1 MSLNLLVAVCL
12 ACWSTWG
19 ILDKKALEAAKHL
32 DVLLFQHCIYLIEI
46 PISFGVIIALYHG
59 FTMNAET
66 WLWTGLGSAISTLA
80 TLFYLLALSKA
91 EASYVLG
98 ITASY
103 PIFVQFFACA
113 FLGETL
119 VNERLAGSI
128 LVVSGVTLIGWSKQA
143 HHPTMI
149 DKSHAEQR
157 RHKLIVLLVCALAT
171 LAWGLT
177 GLFDKKS
184 VMLDAPFK
192 VYFARCAWD
201 ALILI
206 VMLVVFKAVKHKVGY
221 KNRRAWKYS
230 FWSAFCLSLGTISY
244 LVAMGMSTASY
255 VIVITG
261 CYPLFM
267 YLFAMI
273 FLKERVSK
281 MRLTGMILVVAG
293 GLMVQATQNQ

>member
-1 MSLNLLVAVCL
+1 LSLNLLVAVCL

-19 ILDKKALEAAKHL
+19 ILDKKALQAAKHF
-32 DVLLFQHCIYLIEI
+32 DVLLFQHVIYLIEI
-46 PISFGVIIALYHG
+46 PISYLVILALFHG
-59 FTMNAET
+59 FKMNPET
-66 WLWTGLGSAISTLA
+66 WLWTGLGSCISSLA
-80 TLFYLLALSKA
+80 SLCYLLALSKA

-119 VNERLAGSI
+119 VNERLLGSI
-128 LVVSGVTLIGWSKQA
+128 LVVAGVTLIGSSKQD
-143 HHPTMI
+143 HHPTMV
-149 DKSHAEQR
+149 DKTEAQQR
-157 RHKLIVLLVCALAT
+157 KHKLIVLIVCALAT

-177 GLFDKKS
+177 GLFDKKA
-184 VMLDAPFK
+184 VMLDSAFK

-206 VMLVVFKAVKHKVGY
+206 VMLLAFKAIKHKVQY
-221 KNRRAWKYS
+221 NNSRAWKFS

-244 LVAMGMSTASY
+244 LVAMGMSSASY

-267 YLFAMI
+267 YLFAML

-281 MRLTGMILVVAG
+281 MRLAGMVLVVAG
-293 GLMVQATQNQ
+293 GLMVQATQSQ